1 MSLRMLAAGFVTAL
15 PLALSAPTVAAD
27 LYDPYAPKYSGS
39 PYDDPRY
46 AELYGKPKPYH
57 RPYADRAGRGIST
70 RLRTTSISSRFDPG
84 PLSVTRSLIEEFD
97 DSSDRPRWR
106 KKPDFEPYHPKKAC
120 LPPADCLSRR
130 ELRRELVRDRLV
142 ETSAT
147 SRSAERPRSSH
158 ARRPNGTLY
167 RLEVDRCAGEV
178 VSAERLDGH
187 RDSSHGAGAMVY
199 PTY

>member
-1 MSLRMLAAGFVTAL
+1 MIMSLRMLAAGFVTAL
-15 PLALSAPTVAAD
+15 LLALSTPTVAAD

-57 RPYADRAGRGIST
+57 RPYAEEPVED
-70 RLRTTSISSRFDPG
+70 LYEDPDDDDLEPFDPG
-84 PLSVTRSLIEEFD
+84 PPKRYAKPFEEFD
-97 DSSDRPRWR
+97 EWSDRPRWR
-106 KKPDFEPYHPKKAC
+106 KKPDFEPYHPKKTY
-120 LPPADCLSRR
+120 LPPADCLSRH
-130 ELRRELVRDRLV
+130 ELRRELVRDGWSDFRDLEIRGKTAFV
-142 ETSAT
+142 T
-147 SRSAERPRSSH
+147 

-178 VSAERLDGH
+178 VSANRLDGH
-187 RDSSHGAGAMVY
+187 WDSYAWRRRDDF